1 MSAMLQPAAGI
12 ELPPPAV
19 SPDPGSFRDRSNR
32 VYDDGSRILRG
43 IDAAALAN
51 WSALEAAPFFR
62 KLVDA
67 GKVIPTTLAPSS
79 AAPHVAQRDGWAAM
93 LSHERVPFVSYP
105 YEWPFGMLKD
115 AALLQLEVI
124 ERALEAGWTLK
135 DASAFNVQ
143 WKDGKPVFIDICS
156 FEPRKPG
163 EPWSGYR
170 QFCMMFLFPL
180 MISAYRGVDHI
191 PLLRSN
197 LEGIDPA
204 LARQLLS
211 GMATFRRG
219 VLGHVHLQARMQKS
233 AQAAELAEAARLT
246 EAAGGEVRKAAGV
259 RHSDAMVLGLVQSLA
274 RLIRRLEPK
283 GSGTTWQDYAATHSY
298 ADDSLERKKRFVA
311 RHAGARHRRLVF
323 DLGCNAGLFS
333 QIAADHA
340 DLVVAMDGDANAIER
355 LFRQERARDR
365 SGVLPLVMD
374 LSNPSPGQGWRG
386 RERRPIEARG
396 RPDLTICLALIHH
409 LVISANIPLA
419 EVIDWLADMGGEL
432 IIEFVSLDDA
442 MSRMLLRNKA
452 NQYGD
457 YTRAEFERLCTR
469 RYAIEAS
476 EDVKGGTRTLYHMK
490 PRGG

>member
-1 MSAMLQPAAGI
+1 MSALRQATTAV
-12 ELPPPAV
+12 ESLPNFR
-19 SPDPGSFRDRSNR
+19 PDPGSFRDRSNR
-32 VYDDGSRILRG
+32 VYDDGSRIWRG
-43 IDAAALAN
+43 IDAVALDN
-51 WSALEAAPFFR
+51 WSALSVQPFFR
-62 KLVDA
+62 DFVET
-67 GKVIPTTLAPSS
+67 GKVVRTALVPAPAS
-79 AAPHVAQRDGWAAM
+79 HVAREDSWRAM
-93 LSHERVPFVSYP
+93 LSHERIPFISYP

-115 AALLQLEVI
+115 AALLHLEVI
-124 ERALEAGWTLK
+124 ERALAAGWTLK

-163 EPWSGYR
+163 EPWAGYR

-180 MISAYRGVDHI
+180 MIRAYRGLDHI

-204 LARQLLS
+204 LAGQLLGGFS
-211 GMATFRRG
+211 RFRRG
-219 VLGHVHLQARMQKS
+219 VLGHVHLQSGMQRRART
-233 AQAAELAEAARLT
+233 AELAEAARLT
-246 EAAGGEVRKAAGV
+246 ESAAGEVRAARRI
-259 RHSDAMVLGLVQSLA
+259 RHSDAMVLGLVQNLT
-274 RLIRRLEPK
+274 RLVQRLHPR
-283 GSGTTWQDYAATHSY
+283 SGETTWQDYAATHSY

-311 RHAGARHRRLVF
+311 RHAGERHRGLVF

-333 QIAADHA
+333 RIAAEHA

-355 LFRQERARDR
+355 LYQQEKAADR
-365 SGVLPLVMD
+365 SGILPLVVD

-386 RERRPIEARG
+386 RERKTIGERG

-419 EVIDWLADMGGEL
+419 EVVDWLAETGGEL

-442 MSRMLLRNKA
+442 MSRMLLRNKQ

-457 YTRAEFERLCTR
+457 CTKAEFERLCAR
-469 RYAIEAS
+469 RYTIAAS
-476 EDVKGGTRTLYHMK
+476 ESVKGGTRTLYHMK
-490 PRGG
+490 PQGG